1 MPVPTEAEALSVLAE
16 LRRTIDPETSKPFEA
31 ENSRADPAYIRAALA
46 VQRSHPEAQKSNG
59 EPNYH
64 GAARMCIKPE
74 KLHAS
79 VSKLVQRWVA
89 KLERL
94 EHVRRQS
101 TLFTDLGQM
110 EDGDLGQMAPEELLS
125 LGAPKAARRDPT
137 ATKFSRS
144 ASAAAAA
151 PCPFLE
157 LGHDEV
163 GVVARELCR
172 DPLRPL
178 LAVALGSTAKG
189 LRAAMQVPLQE
200 LRQRH
205 KEAKALA
212 THLGMWGGGGDL
224 SSLRSATALRL
235 GCSYE
240 APLTLAHWRT
250 LGHLLG
256 SRSLPL
262 LEQLDIHEQGRG
274 DPTGMIEELYDGDE
288 CVALL
293 AAGLCRGGLPSL
305 KYLRLA
311 HTQIGPSGS
320 FALAP
325 ALCRS
330 VLPSLEELNL
340 CNNKIDDAG
349 LAALAPALRQL
360 PKLKELW
367 LHFNEVGSRGL
378 ACLLAE
384 HLPPECW
391 PTKPSAGLPK
401 GCIRGVLPSLEQLH
415 LSVNYLAGED
425 CDAVMYAVCIGAMP
439 ALQHVHM
446 EGCDAS
452 EGAREIMDELL
463 QRGDLFLECEAA
475 LSSGRPEGCCR
486 GCIVY
491 SDV

>member
-1 MPVPTEAEALSVLAE
+1 MCIE
-16 LRRTIDPETSKPFEA
+16 DPE
-31 ENSRADPAYIRAALA
+31 R
-46 VQRSHPEAQKSNG
+46 V
-59 EPNYH
+59 
-64 GAARMCIKPE
+64 
-74 KLHAS
+74 HAS
-79 VSKLVQRWVA
+79 VSRLVKRWVT

-101 TLFTDLGQM
+101 TLLTDLGQM
-110 EDGDLGQMAPEELLS
+110 EDRDLGQMHPDYLPLDPEELLF
-125 LGAPKAARRDPT
+125 LGAPKLARRDPM
-137 ATKFSRS
+137 ATKSSRS

-163 GVVARELCR
+163 SVVARELCR

-178 LAVALGSTAKG
+178 LAVHLGSTAKG
-189 LRAAMQVPLQE
+189 LRAAMQVPLQA
-200 LRQRH
+200 LRQRR
-205 KEAKALA
+205 KEAMALA

-235 GCSYE
+235 GCSYSSGLG
-240 APLTLAHWRT
+240 PLTLAHWRT

-262 LEQLDIHEQGRG
+262 LEELDIHEQGRG
-274 DPTGMIEELYDGDE
+274 DPTGVIEELYDGDE
-288 CVALL
+288 RVALL

-311 HTQIGPSGS
+311 HTQIGPEGS

-401 GCIRGVLPSLEQLH
+401 GCIRGVLPSLEELH
-415 LSVNYLAGED
+415 LSVNYFTGED
-425 CDAVMYAVCIGAMP
+425 CDALMYAVCVGAMP
-439 ALQHVHM
+439 ALQHVYM
-446 EGCDAS
+446 QGCDAS
-452 EGAREIMDELL
+452 EDDQENLDELL
-463 QRGDLFLECEAA
+463 QRGDFFLECEAA
-475 LSSGRPEGCCR
+475 LSAGQQSG
-486 GCIVY
+486 
-491 SDV
+491 

>member
-1 MPVPTEAEALSVLAE
+1 M
-16 LRRTIDPETSKPFEA
+16 
-31 ENSRADPAYIRAALA
+31 
-46 VQRSHPEAQKSNG
+46 QRCHPEAQKSNG
-59 EPNYH
+59 EPNYA
-64 GAARMCIKPE
+64 GAARMCIEDPE
-74 KLHAS
+74 RVHAS
-79 VSKLVQRWVA
+79 VSRLVRRWVT

-101 TLFTDLGQM
+101 TLFTELGQM
-110 EDGDLGQMAPEELLS
+110 EDRDFGQMAPEELLS
-125 LGAPKAARRDPT
+125 LGAPEVARRDPR
-137 ATKFSRS
+137 ATKSSRS

-163 GVVARELCR
+163 SVVARELCR

-178 LAVALGSTAKG
+178 LAVHLGSTAKG
-189 LRAAMQVPLQE
+189 LRAAMQVPLQA
-200 LRQRH
+200 LRQRR
-205 KEAKALA
+205 KEAMALA

-235 GCSYE
+235 GCSYSSGLG
-240 APLTLAHWRT
+240 PLTLAHWRT

-262 LEQLDIHEQGRG
+262 LEELDIHEQGRV
-274 DPTGMIEELYDGDE
+274 DPTGVIEELYDGDE
-288 CVALL
+288 RVALL

-311 HTQIGPSGS
+311 HTQIGPEGS

-401 GCIRGVLPSLEQLH
+401 GCIRGVLPSLEELH
-415 LSVNYLAGED
+415 LSVNYFTGED
-425 CDAVMYAVCIGAMP
+425 CDALMYAVCVGAMP
-439 ALQHVHM
+439 ALQHVYM
-446 EGCDAS
+446 QGCDAS
-452 EGAREIMDELL
+452 EDDQENLDELL
-463 QRGDLFLECEAA
+463 QRGDFFLECEAA
-475 LSSGRPEGCCR
+475 LSAGQQSG
-486 GCIVY
+486 
-491 SDV
+491 